1 MIMPT
6 GITLEGEAD
15 LPPLARRVRALVRS
29 IPAGKVLTY
38 GDIAELLEQGGPRQI
53 GAAMSA
59 HGDGVPWW
67 RVVNASG
74 LLPPR
79 LRGEAARQY
88 AEEGTAYDVT
98 LERVKLRV
106 ARWDGREG
114 GRGAVG

>member
-1 MIMPT
+1 MIVAI
-6 GITLEGEAD
+6 GITLEGEKD
-15 LPPLARRVRALVRS
+15 LPPLARRVRALVVT

-59 HGDGVPWW
+59 HGTGIPWW

-79 LRGEAARQY
+79 LRGEAARHY
-88 AEEGTAYDVT
+88 AEEATPYDPSH
-98 LERVKLRV
+98 ERVNLRS
-106 ARWDGREG
+106 ARWDGRPVAG
-114 GRGAVG
+114 